1 MNGLAFCGS
10 NHIPL
15 SFVLV
20 FRRHWDIMAS
30 TTTGLI
36 DALIFESLQAKI
48 DDDTAVR
55 DVRRAKQ

>member
-1 MNGLAFCGS
+1 
-10 NHIPL
+10 
-15 SFVLV
+15 
-20 FRRHWDIMAS
+20 MAS